1 MRAALRRMTVRRKT
15 VRRRTMRRK
24 TVRRKTVRAI
34 QLSGHHAAQ
43 ALQMLIEDGKI
54 AGRDVINALKKRE
67 KTVEE
72 LRARLVALG
81 EDVSN
86 AVVKAT
92 KSPRAKR
99 ARKTISKAQRTA
111 RQAQG
116 RYMAAVRQLSK
127 EARKTVKAI
136 RLKSGVDAAIREA
149 RRLAAV

>member
-1 MRAALRRMTVRRKT
+1 MRK
-15 VRRRTMRRK
+15 
-24 TVRRKTVRAI
+24 KTVRAI
-34 QLSGHHAAQ
+34 QVSGHHAAQ

-81 EDVSN
+81 EDVSD
-86 AVVKAT
+86 AVVKAANGSARV
-92 KSPRAKR
+92 KK
-99 ARKTISKAQRTA
+99 ARKQISKAQRTA

-127 EARKTVKAI
+127 EARNKVKAI
-136 RLKSGVDAAIREA
+136 RQKSGVDAAIREA
-149 RRLAAV
+149 KRMVN

>member
-1 MRAALRRMTVRRKT
+1 
-15 VRRRTMRRK
+15 MRRK

-67 KTVEE
+67 KTVDE
-72 LRARLVALG
+72 LRARLMALG
-81 EDVSN
+81 EDVSD
-86 AVVKAT
+86 AVVKAA

-99 ARKTISKAQRTA
+99 ARKTISRAQRIA

-127 EARKTVKAI
+127 EARKKVKAI

-149 RRLAAV
+149 KRLAA